1 MRVIFIWA
9 KNVQSSRIN
18 FVADS
23 AELFCMWIVEF
34 RLLCIEEVFL
44 KCSTSL
50 ISYLVMSYFLGP
62 SIDKSEDIQ

>member
-1 MRVIFIWA
+1 M
-9 KNVQSSRIN
+9 QSSRIN

-34 RLLCIEEVFL
+34 RLFCFEEVFL

-50 ISYLVMSYFLGP
+50 ISYLVGMSYFLGP
-62 SIDKSEDIQ
+62 SIDRSEDSQ

>member
-1 MRVIFIWA
+1 M
-9 KNVQSSRIN
+9 QSSRIN

-34 RLLCIEEVFL
+34 RLFCIEEVFL

-50 ISYLVMSYFLGP
+50 ISHLVGMSYFLGP
-62 SIDKSEDIQ
+62 SIDRSEDSQ